1 MTLTERLGLSVP
13 VVQAGMGGGVSGH
26 ALAAAVSEA
35 GGLGTIG
42 TLSPPALERELDRA
56 RELTGRPI
64 AVNILLPFAR
74 PAHWE
79 VAGRADAVVTF
90 WGRPR
95 RRTSGVWLHQCGSVE
110 EILAARHAG
119 ADGAIVQGEEAGGHV
134 RGKLPAHELLARARH
149 LVPENFAL
157 WLAGGIAERDDVTDA
172 LGAGAEAVVAGTR
185 FLASEESGAHPGY
198 KQRVVEGDETV
209 VTMLFSAGWP
219 APHRVLVNAAVRR
232 WADASG
238 EVPRWLHTVQVATA
252 PVLSRAPEGMQRAL
266 GERQRPEIPLLPPQ
280 PPVAGGPDGLV
291 EAGPLYAGQTVAR
304 VRAIAP
310 AARIVAALTP

>member
-1 MTLTERLGLSVP
+1 MTLVDKLGMRVP

-26 ALAAAVSEA
+26 ALAAAVAEA

-42 TLSPPALERELDRA
+42 TVSPPALA
-56 RELTGRPI
+56 RELERARGLTGGPI
-64 AVNILLPFAR
+64 AVNVLLPFAR
-74 PAHWE
+74 AGHWD

-90 WGRPR
+90 WGRPK
-95 RRTSGVWLHQCGSVE
+95 RRTANPWLHQCGSIE
-110 EILAARHAG
+110 EILAAVHAG
-119 ADGAIVQGEEAGGHV
+119 ADGAIVQGVEAGGHV
-134 RGKLPAHELLARARH
+134 RGKLPAHELLARARR
-149 LVPENFAL
+149 LVPEDFAL

-172 LGAGAEAVVAGTR
+172 LGAGAQAAVAGTR
-185 FLASEESGAHPGY
+185 FLATEESAAHPGY

-209 VTMLFSAGWP
+209 LTTLFSAGWP
-219 APHRVLVNAAVRR
+219 AAHRVLVNAAVRR

-238 EVPRWLHTVQVATA
+238 KVPRWLHRAHVASA
-252 PVLSRAPEGMQRAL
+252 PVLSRAPEAMQRAMMA
-266 GERQRPEIPLLPPQ
+266 RQRPEVPMLPPQ

-310 AARIVAALTP
+310 AAKVVAALTP